1 MRSTLLKAILRT
13 AVLASAGLLL
23 AAGVSPAVAAAD
35 DVYLQAQSFDKA
47 LPGVGG
53 TVPMW
58 GFALCTDGTFTSCD
72 LPSETDAPGPQIEL
86 SDTDTLTIHLNNTL
100 DTPVS
105 IVIPGQAGGGDPEWT
120 TDTQGRRRVTSFTKE
135 IAGGASDT
143 YSWSWLRPGT
153 SLYQSGTQPSIQVPM
168 GLYGALVVRPGTPSY
183 ATTVLAD
190 APSHYYRLGESTAGP
205 AVDETGGSN
214 GTYGS
219 TVKPGLLGYST
230 DRAAGFDGTTATSFV
245 DTGVTS
251 LSASAFSVEAWVN
264 ANTTDGP
271 NRIVAKDQV
280 GVQGQFILWFDG
292 GALRFHVHNDTAWV
306 IAEAPTTPPAGT
318 TFHVVGVFDG
328 TDVILY
334 VDGAEVARSA
344 LGAATTRT
352 NTLPITIGADSDA
365 TNPRDHIFDGTI
377 DEVAIYESVLT
388 QPQIQAHFDAN
399 NAEPVALFSEIDQWQ
414 NMRVAQAA
422 AVPMP
427 LTTACVKLAEYV
439 QIGTAGYP
447 CTVDYTPTYFL
458 INGEPYD
465 TASPPPAIG
474 AGTPGNDVLLRFL
487 NAGLRSHAPA
497 IVGLNMQLVA
507 EDGNPYPGLMKRQAS
522 ALLPAGKTLD
532 VLVAMPD
539 VDATYPLFDR
549 MLDLSNDN
557 QADGGMLAY
566 LQVGTGSVPPTP
578 PDPPV
583 DESYAATEG
592 GAVTGALVGT
602 CLTVDCVV
610 SGPANGTVTL
620 NLVDDTFTYEPNPYF
635 SGSDTFTYRNSDGT
649 LVQVTINVS
658 FENDL
663 PVAADDGP
671 YVNAIGPNIT
681 VAAPGVL
688 GNDADPDGDAL
699 RAVIEGAAPAGLTL
713 NSDGSFEY
721 AGGTAVTFTYRAS
734 DGTALS
740 NIATVTLNVNPIANI
755 ALTVQ
760 DPLEAAVADYRWVVE
775 EDAMWQPDPSV
786 VPPPLDTLAT
796 NFHRSY
802 MPIVAQG
809 NGAIEFAQLAL
820 DPLKHYYVSVL
831 PADAATGAGHT
842 IGGARIPP
850 AATAVTVTVNNQPL
864 PSAQISIY
872 VFEDSS
878 PTNGAVDG
886 GEAGNGLGGFQITV
900 EDAGGRY
907 GISGGTMTQDAHG
920 NPLQNSLDCFGGAP
934 PPVGLIVT
942 CPNTPA
948 NVLAGVVGEALIK
961 NLYPGK
967 YGIITTAP
975 PGPETWTQTSTIE
988 GTKVIDAWVKAGEP
1002 AFFQEFGPAGW
1013 HVFVGFVNPDNLVNP
1028 GGANTVTG
1036 SVTNLHMSRPPDQM
1050 LWDSGSYDAL
1060 AHTRAWVGLNSD
1072 AGIGPNIAAV
1082 QAEAD
1087 GSFTISNVPD
1097 GSYQLVVWDS
1107 YLDQVIAYRGVTL
1120 PGGGAVGNVPVFQ
1133 WFARSEHNVF
1143 LDENLNGIRDPN
1155 EGPVAEQAVNLR
1167 WRDGTVNQ
1175 SFPTDG
1181 EGFVPFDETFPF
1193 FHWQVLEVDF
1203 TRFKATGVT
1212 VTVDG
1217 GGDVSAT
1224 GNVLNPQAQSGADGG
1239 GTSRTERGP
1248 ALTEG
1253 FQGFLGQTSVFD
1265 WGKAPYA
1272 LGENGG
1278 ISGIVYYPSTR
1289 AENDP
1294 RLAVGEPWE
1303 PGIPGVKV
1311 RLYRE
1316 AATSAY
1322 TSTVLADEPS
1332 HYYRLGESTSA
1343 SSAIDQTGGN
1353 NGTYGSTVTLPVT
1366 GLMDNSPNTAA
1377 GFDGT
1382 TATDFVDTGV
1392 TSLSGDAFSVEAWVN
1407 ANTIGT
1413 AGHRIVAKDEVGVT
1427 GAWILWLNQ
1436 GALRFQVRNSTD
1448 TAWVIAQAPTTPPAG
1463 TSFHV
1468 VGVFDA
1474 TDAILYVD
1482 GVEVD
1487 RIALGTATTNTNGL
1501 PITIGADSD
1510 PINPRDHIFDGTID
1524 EVAIYGSAL
1533 TAAQIQAHFDSNGTL
1548 TTALALVQET
1558 ETDSWD
1564 DSLPT
1569 GCPGA
1574 HPSDAVITG
1583 GPDDKCYDGLR
1594 NFNQVRPAVFDGGY
1608 AFMDI
1613 PPGKYVVEV
1622 VPPPGYDLLKEEDNN
1637 VGFGD
1642 AFDMAPVA
1650 MMMPGGA
1657 MVMIMPNLANV
1668 LAAMGSEPGLAQ
1680 PPCVGAVREVPE
1692 FLSLFPS
1699 AFEPAPFAGDLRPL
1713 CDRKEVIL
1721 SDQGQ
1726 AAADFFLFT
1735 GTPISGH
1742 FAGMVLDDIAQEF
1755 SIFSPQFGEKWAP
1768 PFVPVSIRD
1777 YQGAEIS
1784 RIYSDQWGRIN
1795 GLVPSTFTANMPSP
1809 SGFSPAMHMTC
1820 MNDPGPIP
1828 DPANPGQTMID
1839 PQYNPAYSNFCYTF
1853 QYMPGTTTYL
1863 DTPVLPVSAFASGY
1877 NPPDCALGD
1886 GTPMIRQVD
1895 GTGTGPLVAAGG
1907 TLTIS
1912 SPGATVDVPNPAYEG
1927 PLATGVAAQKTIQR
1941 DFGFGPGG
1949 GSNRGTVELVE
1960 SDGTRHLLV
1969 TLNGGNGWN
1978 PNVIRAIAPPS
1989 DMTGELVV
1997 TRGDN
2002 GNRSINSVTVT
2013 VSGETPTRVSEGGS
2027 IQAAIDAA
2035 NPGDLILVEP
2045 GTYNEMVIMWKPVRL
2060 QGSGAGSTFI
2070 NAVKRP
2076 TEAIVAWQDK
2086 MDCLFGVGAGC
2097 TQEVNA
2103 LPNQPDGAAGFE
2115 TEEGA
2120 AITVVGVLDP
2130 SAANSFLNSP
2140 SRIDGFST
2148 TGADVGGG
2156 MFVNGYAHNLEI
2168 ANNHV
2173 FGNSGL
2179 YHGGLRVG
2187 RPFLQLVD
2195 DGPYGFNTG
2204 LSIHDNAITQNG
2216 GLGGA
2221 GGGLSICTGT
2231 DQYTV
2236 SQNFVCGNF
2245 TTGDGGG
2252 IGHLGLSDGGMITNN
2267 QIVLNQTF
2275 NQGITRSGGGLL
2287 IAGEPPGVDVLTY
2300 GSGSVTVDA
2309 NLIQSNQAGAGHGGG
2324 IRTQYVNGRDI
2335 PNSNNNQG
2343 VARPG
2348 RWYTLRLYNNM
2359 IINNVAGWA
2368 GGGLSMQDTARSFV
2382 VNNTIAHNDSTST
2395 VGPLIDGNTS
2405 LPQPAG
2411 ISSEAH
2417 SAALTAAIPVQTN
2430 TNARREFS
2438 NPVLRNDIV
2447 WQNRAFH
2454 YEASGG
2460 SAMLVPVLSQNTV
2473 GACDAAANYT
2483 DLGVISGGFTLNP
2496 VRSVL
2501 TDTTGYAG
2509 SNTSGDPGLVNPY
2522 CNGGRT
2528 LASTPGPM
2536 SALPAL
2542 DEGGAAWVD
2551 VRYGP
2556 LTSSWP
2562 AGSAPWDY
2570 HIAAPSSAIDAGRPA
2585 QAPSSDYDGDLRPA
2599 GSQFDIGADELV
2611 FGTCSNNTNIC
2622 LVDADCQPPGNAM
2635 CVFP

>member
-143 YSWSWLRPGT
+143 YSWSSLRPGT
-153 SLYQSGTQPSIQVPM
+153 YLYQSGTQPSIQVPM

-1642 AFDMAPVA
+1642 TYYVDPAGATF
-1650 MMMPGGA
+1650 PGGA
-1657 MVMIMPNLANV
+1657 VAALPDYAMVE
-1668 LAAMGSEPGLAQ
+1668 AAMVRPGLAQ
-1680 PPCVGAVREVPE
+1680 PRCVGERREVPAD
-1692 FLSLFPS
+1692 LTLFPVGES
-1699 AFEPAPFAGDLRPL
+1699 APFAGAKRPL
-1713 CDRKEVIL
+1713 CDRKEVLL

-1735 GTPISGH
+1735 STPVAGH
-1742 FAGMVLDDIAQEF
+1742 FVGMILDDTAQEF
-1755 SIFSPQFGEKWAP
+1755 NPLSPQFGEKWAP
-1768 PFVPVSIRD
+1768 PFVPVSIHDHTGR
-1777 YQGAEIS
+1777 EIS
-1784 RIYSDQWGRIN
+1784 RVYSDQWGRMN
-1795 GLVPSTFTANMPSP
+1795 GLLPSTFTANMPSP
-1809 SGFSPAMHMTC
+1809 SGYAPAMLMTC

-1828 DPANPGQTMID
+1828 DPLTGNLIPD
-1839 PQYNPAYSNFCYTF
+1839 PQYNPAYSTFCYTF

-1877 NPPDCALGD
+1877 NPPDCQPAD
-1886 GTPMIRQVD
+1886 GEPKIRQVD
-1895 GTGTGPLVAAGG
+1895 GPNGPGPLVAQGE

-1912 SPGATVDVPNPAYEG
+1912 SQGLTTVSNPAYEG
-1927 PLATGVAAQKTIQR
+1927 PLATGPAGDKAITR
-1941 DFGFGPGG
+1941 DFGFG
-1949 GSNRGTVELVE
+1949 GSGTVTLTNLATGGAT
-1960 SDGTRHLLV
+1960 DV
-1969 TLNGGNGWN
+1969 TVGWGNDTITWTVPVDFPAG
-1978 PNVIRAIAPPS
+1978 
-1989 DMTGELVV
+1989 DYQLVV
-1997 TRGDN
+1997 TNAAGVSTTE
-2002 GNRSINSVTVT
+2002 GVTVT
-2013 VSGETPTRVSEGGS
+2013 VDATGAETTPIRVAEGGS
-2027 IQAAIDAA
+2027 VQAAIDAA
-2035 NPGDLILVEP
+2035 TDGDLILVGP
-2045 GTYNEMVIMWKPVRL
+2045 GTFEELVIMWKPVRL
-2060 QGSGAGSTFI
+2060 QGAGPGATFL
-2070 NAVKRP
+2070 NGVKRP
-2076 TEAIVAWQDK
+2076 TDKILGWRTK
-2086 MDCLFGVGAGC
+2086 MDCLFGIQNQNPDGPACAAEEFNV
-2097 TQEVNA
+2097 VSP
-2103 LPNQPDGAAGFE
+2103 LPNQIAGAAGFD
-2115 TEEGA
+2115 TEEGS
-2120 AITVVGVLDP
+2120 AITVVGVFDAGQQQP
-2130 SAANSFLNSP
+2130 PEHSFLRGPGNGKA
-2140 SRIDGFST
+2140 RIDGFSI
-2148 TGADVGGG
+2148 TGGDTGGG
-2156 MFVNGYAHNLEI
+2156 IFANGNAHRLQI
-2168 ANNHV
+2168 SNNRL
-2173 FGNSGL
+2173 FGNSGS
-2179 YHGGLRVG
+2179 YHGGIRVG
-2187 RPFLQLVD
+2187 RPFLEIAE
-2195 DGPYGFNTG
+2195 DGPYGFNEEVK
-2204 LSIHDNAITQNG
+2204 IHHNAITQNG
-2216 GLGGA
+2216 GLDGA
-2221 GGGLSICTGT
+2221 GGGLSLMTGT
-2231 DQYTV
+2231 DGYNV
-2236 SQNFVCGNF
+2236 SENFVCGNF
-2245 TTGDGGG
+2245 SMGDGGG
-2252 IGHLGLSDGGMITNN
+2252 IGHLGLSDGGTIANN
-2267 QIVLNQTF
+2267 RVLFNQTF
-2275 NQGITRSGGGLL
+2275 NQGVLVSGGGVF
-2287 IAGEPPGVDVLTY
+2287 IGGEPAVVGTLTQGAGDVTID
-2300 GSGSVTVDA
+2300 S
-2309 NLIQSNQAGAGHGGG
+2309 NLIKGNQAGAGHGGG
-2324 IRTQYVNGRDI
+2324 IRTQFVNGQDVANAGVNNGGNARLNRWHRVDI
-2335 PNSNNNQG
+2335 I
-2343 VARPG
+2343 
-2348 RWYTLRLYNNM
+2348 NNM
-2359 IINNVAGWA
+2359 VVNNVAGGS
-2368 GGGLSMQDTARSFV
+2368 GGGISMQDTARSRV
-2382 VNNTIAHNDSTST
+2382 HSNTIAHNDSTAT
-2395 VGPLIDGNTS
+2395 LGGLITINQDGSNTS

-2411 ISSEAH
+2411 LVTEPH
-2417 SAALTAAIPVQTN
+2417 SPELQGAIPVADN
-2430 TNARREFS
+2430 TTDLRVFS
-2438 NPVLRNDIV
+2438 NPVLRSNIL
-2447 WQNRAFH
+2447 WQNRAFS
-2454 YEASGG
+2454 YLADAAGARLSPELIPG
-2460 SAMLVPVLSQNTV
+2460 SV
-2473 GACDAAANYT
+2473 GACGGGDFWE
-2483 DLGVISGGFTLNP
+2483 LGVLGQPQDATTATNVMDPRRHIMS
-2496 VRSVL
+2496 
-2501 TDTTGYAG
+2501 DTAGYHG
-2509 SNTSGDPGLVNPY
+2509 SNISGDPAFVSEY
-2522 CNGGRT
+2522 CNGARAG
-2528 LASTPGPM
+2528 AGPM
-2536 SALPAL
+2536 YALPAL
-2542 DEGGAAWVD
+2542 DEGGNAWIE
-2551 VRYGP
+2551 VRFGP
-2556 LTSSWP
+2556 LVPT
-2562 AGSAPWDY
+2562 GDY
-2570 HIAAPSSAIDAGRPA
+2570 HIGAASAGIDNANNLFFNW
-2585 QAPSSDYDGDLRPA
+2585 DFDGDARPQ
-2599 GSQFDIGADELV
+2599 GGNNDRGADEYV
-2611 FGTCSNNTNIC
+2611 
-2622 LVDADCQPPGNAM
+2622 PPPAT
-2635 CVFP
+2635 P